1 MLIREIIPN
10 ERPREKLQRY
20 GVSSLT
26 NTELL
31 AIILQ
36 TGTKGE
42 SVLNLSSRLS
52 LQGLEKLNSLSLN
65 ELKQIKGIGTA
76 KASQILATFELNKR
90 ISFTKNQTKPIRSPK
105 DVFNYCSP
113 KLSNMDRECFMILH
127 LDTRN
132 RVIKDEIVSLG
143 TLNSSLIHPREV
155 FKSAIKESSNSVI
168 LVHNHPSGD
177 VEPSDEDNE
186 VTQKLTQV
194 GELLNIKVIDHVIIG
209 KTDWYSFKN

>member
-1 MLIREIIPN
+1 MLIREIISN
-10 ERPREKLQRY
+10 ERPREKLERY

-42 SVLNLSSRLS
+42 SVLELSSRLTS
-52 LQGLEKLNSLSLN
+52 QGLEKLNSLSLN
-65 ELKQIKGIGTA
+65 ELKQIKGIGIG
-76 KASQILATFELNKR
+76 KASQILSLFELNKR
-90 ISFTKNQTKPIRSPK
+90 ISFTKNETKPIKSAK

-113 KLSNMDRECFMILH
+113 KLSNLDKEHFMILH
-127 LDTRN
+127 LNTKN
-132 RVIKDEIVSLG
+132 KVIRDEIISIG

-155 FKSAIKESSNSVI
+155 FKSAIKDSSNSII

-177 VEPSDEDNE
+177 IEPSDEDKE
-186 VTQKLTQV
+186 VTKILTQA
-194 GELLNIKVIDHVIIG
+194 GELLNIKVLDHVIIG
-209 KTDWYSFKN
+209 KKDYYSFKN